1 MVQPFVLT
9 LDELFFFLGISL
21 SVGYGLSFL
30 LERFGIPN
38 VVVYLLTGFVVANLL
53 LGPEITQNPQYRFW
67 FQFIETLTLGLIGF
81 KIGVEMELKLL
92 RDHSRVISTLII
104 FEVVGA
110 YSFVFLITFLFSQ
123 SFLLSLILGGLATA
137 TAPAATIE
145 VIRRLRAK
153 GPVTR
158 QLKWI
163 LAFDDVVAVIVVEG
177 ILSYLLVIALDREVT
192 IFNYLSEIGQEI
204 GLAILI
210 GSIAGFVLDEIIERM
225 DQTFQIMELTFG
237 SLILVMGIAHTLHT
251 SVILACM
258 MVGVVTVNH
267 AGNNF
272 AKAEP
277 YMDVILSPILIL
289 FFLLVGAQVQFSD
302 FYSPFPILAVLYLS
316 ASVIGKYSG
325 VFIGGTVAK
334 TDVNTRRFLGLG
346 LLPQGG
352 VALGLTSIAVEILE
366 EAGLHEL
373 ADKILVTIV
382 VSTILSEG
390 IGAITTSFALTRVHE
405 VGVAET
411 LD

>member
-9 LDELFFFLGISL
+9 IDELFFFLGISL
-21 SVGYGLSFL
+21 TVGYGFSFL
-30 LERFGIPN
+30 LERFSVPN
-38 VVVYLLTGFVVANLL
+38 VVVYLITGFIVANLL
-53 LGPEITQNPQYRFW
+53 LGAEVTQDPQYRFW

-92 RDHSRVISTLII
+92 RHHSRVISILIL

-110 YSFVFLITFLFSQ
+110 YISVFLITFLVSG

-163 LAFDDVVAVIVVEG
+163 LAFDDVVAVVVVEG
-177 ILSYLLVIALDREVT
+177 ILSYLLVIALDQEIT
-192 IFNYLSEIGQEI
+192 LFNYFSEIGQEI
-204 GLAILI
+204 GLALVI
-210 GSIAGFVLDEIIERM
+210 GAIAGFLLDEAIERM
-225 DQTFQIMELTFG
+225 NQTFQIMELTFA

-267 AGNNF
+267 GGNNF
-272 AKAEP
+272 ARAEP

-289 FFLLVGAQVQFSD
+289 FFLLVGAQVQFTD
-302 FYSPFPILAVLYLS
+302 FYDPFPILAIIYLS
-316 ASVIGKYSG
+316 ARVIGKYFG
-325 VFIGGTVAK
+325 IFLGGSVAK
-334 TDVNTRRFLGLG
+334 TDDNTRRYLGLG

-366 EAGLHEL
+366 EAGFHDI

-390 IGAITTSFALTRVHE
+390 VGAITTAYALTKVE
-405 VGVAET
+405 EIGTAEN